1 MAERVSSK
9 ALIQVAWTLIGQIE
23 GQPADVADAL
33 IRRAVSTAYYALFHE
48 IRFLIATRLVPPD
61 VSHVRGELG
70 VRAYRTLDHQRAVDT
85 ARRIVNGAAQAGSG
99 RSADEDT
106 QPFAPE
112 ELVRFCDVFLTLH
125 RARQHA
131 DYNPSA
137 QLGRFDAEILIQ
149 QAERVLEL
157 WSSPNLAIHADRFVA
172 ELLARLPKQD
182 SK

>member
-23 GQPADVADAL
+23 GQPADVSDAL

-48 IRFLIATRLVPPD
+48 ICFLIATRLVPHG

-70 VRAYRTLDHQRAVDT
+70 VRAYRTLDHQRAVKT
-85 ARRIVNGAAQAGSG
+85 AERLVKHAAQASSG
-99 RSADEDT
+99 RSADGNP
-106 QPFAPE
+106 QPLVPE
-112 ELVRFCDVFLTLH
+112 ELVQFCDVFLTLH
-125 RARQHA
+125 KAREHA
-131 DYNPSA
+131 DYNPSE
-137 QLGRFDAEILIQ
+137 QLGRFDAEIMIQ